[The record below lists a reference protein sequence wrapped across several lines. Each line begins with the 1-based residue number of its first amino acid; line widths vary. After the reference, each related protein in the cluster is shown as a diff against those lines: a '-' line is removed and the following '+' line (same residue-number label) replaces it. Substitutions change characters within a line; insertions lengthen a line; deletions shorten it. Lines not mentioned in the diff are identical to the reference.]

1 MSPFTGGNSDLII
14 QLASL
19 VDMCGIFF
27 LHSHRTAAASD
38 IARQC
43 KKLLHMDHFDL
54 FIPGSL
60 CCFFQIQ
67 FKTHGNTENMDT
79 GAVAPGDQRFE
90 YLFFRQAYCCS
101 SMGTAQIILIVSIEC
116 FPAGYFCLLDQTNSV
131 CFCCH
136 KITLPIIRH
145 PVNKRKV
152 NVSEKKGNANKKSR
166 RHNMNDQT
174 NPDMRKQERE
184 QVVEL
189 GSDIT
194 KSSKGNIYTL
204 TIIGQVEGHQVA
216 PETVKTTKYEHVL
229 PLLAGIEESDEID
242 GLLLLLNTVGGDIE
256 AGLAI
261 AEMIAGMKKPTVSL
275 VLGGGHSIGIPLA
288 VCTKKSFIT
297 PTASMTVH
305 PVRMTGLV
313 VGAPQTFRYFQ
324 RIQEQIADFVTSNS
338 RISRADFEH
347 YMMATGEMATDVG
360 TILYG
365 KEAVSSGLI
374 DKLGGLN
381 DALAALHKMI
391 DRNASNK
398 QGNGEKSV
406 RKS

>member
-1 MSPFTGGNSDLII
+1 MENKNAEI
-14 QLASL
+14 
-19 VDMCGIFF
+19 
-27 LHSHRTAAASD
+27 
-38 IARQC
+38 
-43 KKLLHMDHFDL
+43 KK
-54 FIPGSL
+54 
-60 CCFFQIQ
+60 
-67 FKTHGNTENMDT
+67 E
-79 GAVAPGDQRFE
+79 
-90 YLFFRQAYCCS
+90 
-101 SMGTAQIILIVSIEC
+101 
-116 FPAGYFCLLDQTNSV
+116 
-131 CFCCH
+131 
-136 KITLPIIRH
+136 
-145 PVNKRKV
+145 
-152 NVSEKKGNANKKSR
+152 
-166 RHNMNDQT
+166 
-174 NPDMRKQERE
+174 ERE

-194 KSSKGNIYTL
+194 KGKDGNIYTL
-204 TIIGQVEGHQVA
+204 TIIGQVEGHQVL
-216 PETVKTTKYEHVL
+216 PETAKTTKYEHVL

-324 RIQEQIADFVTSNS
+324 RIQEQIADFVTANS
-338 RISRADFEH
+338 GISKERFES

-365 KEAVSSGLI
+365 KEAVASGLI
-374 DKLGGLN
+374 DKLGGLS
-381 DALAALHKMI
+381 DALSALHKMI
-391 DRNASNK
+391 DRKKIKN
-398 QGNGEKSV
+398 
-406 RKS
+406 

>member
-1 MSPFTGGNSDLII
+1 
-14 QLASL
+14 
-19 VDMCGIFF
+19 
-27 LHSHRTAAASD
+27 
-38 IARQC
+38 
-43 KKLLHMDHFDL
+43 MD
-54 FIPGSL
+54 
-60 CCFFQIQ
+60 
-67 FKTHGNTENMDT
+67 N
-79 GAVAPGDQRFE
+79 
-90 YLFFRQAYCCS
+90 
-101 SMGTAQIILIVSIEC
+101 
-116 FPAGYFCLLDQTNSV
+116 
-131 CFCCH
+131 
-136 KITLPIIRH
+136 KIDA
-145 PVNKRKV
+145 
-152 NVSEKKGNANKKSR
+152 EKKE
-166 RHNMNDQT
+166 
-174 NPDMRKQERE
+174 QELE
-184 QVVEL
+184 QIREL

-194 KSSKGNIYTL
+194 KSEKGNIYTL

-216 PETVKTTKYEHVL
+216 PDTVKTTKYEHVL
-229 PLLAGIEESDEID
+229 PLLSGIEESDDID

-324 RIQEQIADFVTSNS
+324 RIQEQIADFVTANS
-338 RISRADFEH
+338 KISKDDFEH

-365 KEAVSSGLI
+365 KEAVASGLI
-374 DKLGGLN
+374 DRMGGIS

-391 DRNASNK
+391 RRQKN
-398 QGNGEKSV
+398 EK
-406 RKS
+406 K